1 MTKNQIKFA
10 REVLDEYPSE
20 KEVYSF
26 ADGNVFLANAKTH
39 ALNHARSTGKQFSLI
54 RRDEIE
60 ALEVAAEAAE
70 KAAAEAAEKAAEKAA
85 AEAAEKAAAEAAEKA
100 AAEAAK
106 KAAAEAAEKAAAEAA
121 EKAAAEAAEKAA
133 AEATFKA
140 KLAAKE
146 ADEKAAKEKAGKAAK
161 KTDKEVEQPKAPTS
175 PVAEP
180 EKTGSIDDI
189 INHAD

>member
-26 ADGNVFLANAKTH
+26 ADGNVFLSGAKTH
-39 ALNHARSTGKQFSLI
+39 ALNQARSTGKQFSLI

-60 ALEVAAEAAE
+60 ALE
-70 KAAAEAAEKAAEKAA
+70 
-85 AEAAEKAAAEAAEKA
+85 
-100 AAEAAK
+100 
-106 KAAAEAAEKAAAEAA
+106 
-121 EKAAAEAAEKAA
+121 AAAEAAEKAA

>member
-26 ADGNVFLANAKTH
+26 DDGNVFLSGAKTH
-39 ALNHARSTGKQFSLI
+39 ALNHARTTGKQFSLI
-54 RRDEIE
+54 RRNGIE
-60 ALEVAAEAAE
+60 ALE
-70 KAAAEAAEKAAEKAA
+70 AAAEAAEKAAT
-85 AEAAEKAAAEAAEKA
+85 
-100 AAEAAK
+100 
-106 KAAAEAAEKAAAEAA
+106 EAA

-161 KTDKEVEQPKAPTS
+161 KTDKDIEQPKAPTS